1 MTKAFS
7 IGSKTVKIEKTLRQ
21 VKLDKA
27 DQKCSGKQKMILLFY
42 VSLYTLLDKTKFYKI
57 ISRTKLLVGH
67 YFSQLPKI

>member
-1 MTKAFS
+1 MLEIS
-7 IGSKTVKIEKTLRQ
+7 
-21 VKLDKA
+21 
-27 DQKCSGKQKMILLFY
+27 QKCSGKQKTILLFY